1 VNTQNENYSQV
12 QQAPT
17 ATAQSLQ
24 IERLPNL
31 MKSQSGMLL
40 LGCFAAIAVF
50 KFLSGSNYKGK
61 VATSYWGS
69 NREKSRAARKAK
81 KQLSNLTRNSV
92 ALYVG
97 TPHEMRSRLE
107 KQWYCAGLLKTK
119 PTFYKQFLSPNPTLY
134 VPDAQRG
141 IAVIG
146 AAGSGKTFSVIDPLI
161 RSAFDQ
167 SFPMLLYDFKFP
179 AQTKRAV
186 AYAMKRG

>member
-81 KQLSNLTRNSV
+81 KQLSNLTPLHCVS
-92 ALYVG
+92 Y
-97 TPHEMRSRLE
+97 S
-107 KQWYCAGLLKTK
+107 
-119 PTFYKQFLSPNPTLY
+119 
-134 VPDAQRG
+134 
-141 IAVIG
+141 
-146 AAGSGKTFSVIDPLI
+146 TFSLCWKLEIV
-161 RSAFDQ
+161 Q
-167 SFPMLLYDFKFP
+167 
-179 AQTKRAV
+179 
-186 AYAMKRG
+186 